1 MARTRR
7 KKQKAAIQR
16 ELDPR
21 RWAYLIFVLGGFMGA
36 WLLGNLIDDGW
47 ALLWAYWPQYFGRPS
62 PFYANVAGIFIA
74 VVATVWAMRK
84 QHWFK
89 FTTEVVVEISQVTW
103 PTRAETR
110 AATIVVIVITLICSG
125 LLATMDV
132 FWSEFTDLLYGI

>member
-7 KKQKAAIQR
+7 KKQKDAIAR

-21 RWAYLIFVLGGFMGA
+21 RWAYLIFVLGGFLGA
-36 WLLGNLIDDGW
+36 WVLGNLFDDGW
-47 ALLWAYWPQYFGRPS
+47 ALLWSYWPQYFGRPV
-62 PFYANVAGIFIA
+62 PLYANLAGIGIA
-74 VVATVWAMRK
+74 IVATIWALRK
-84 QHWFK
+84 EHWFK

-110 AATIVVIVITLICSG
+110 AATIVVVIITLICSG

-132 FWSEFTDLLYGI
+132 VWSKATDLLYGI

>member
-7 KKQKAAIQR
+7 KKQKTAIQR

-21 RWAYLIFVLGGFMGA
+21 RWAYLIFVLAGFLGA
-36 WLLGNLIDDGW
+36 WVLGNLIDDGW
-47 ALLWAYWPQYFGRPS
+47 ALIWAYWPQYVGRPS
-62 PFYANVAGIFIA
+62 PFWANMAGIAIA
-74 VVATVWAMRK
+74 IAATLWAVRK
-84 QHWFK
+84 AHWFK

-110 AATIVVIVITLICSG
+110 AATIVVIIITLICSG

-132 FWSEFTDLLYGI
+132 FWSEFTDLLYGV